1 MKLED
6 KVITGLATS
15 DDDSSITIKDF
26 KAENI
31 SSLFEDIATLWIWGK
46 LKFGICLASRK
57 RNQLYSRSIV
67 LVIPRLKPTKS
78 I

>member
-31 SSLFEDIATLWIWGK
+31 SSLFEDIATI
-46 LKFGICLASRK
+46 GISVDMISQTAPILDKISVSFTVPKEELGECK
-57 RNQLYSRSIV
+57 R
-67 LVIPRLKPTKS
+67 
-78 I
+78 